1 MTTTSLIEIKN
12 ELKELNNQDL
22 IKLILRLA
30 KHKVENKELLG
41 YLLFESTDQEAY
53 VQKIFGELNDQFHNI
68 NNNSYYLIKKSI
80 RKIQRF
86 TKKNIKYSQK
96 KEIEV
101 TIGIYFCKK
110 ILQIKPSIRSNNAV
124 MNILER
130 QVLSIRKSL
139 ISLNEDLQFDFQS
152 ALDRIL
158 KES

>member
-1 MTTTSLIEIKN
+1 MTTTSIIEIKN

-110 ILQIKPSIRSNNAV
+110 ILQIKPSIRTNNAV

-139 ISLNEDLQFDFQS
+139 ISMNEDLQFDFQS

>member
-96 KEIEV
+96 KRN
-101 TIGIYFCKK
+101 
-110 ILQIKPSIRSNNAV
+110 RSY
-124 MNILER
+124 
-130 QVLSIRKSL
+130 
-139 ISLNEDLQFDFQS
+139 
-152 ALDRIL
+152 DRYL
-158 KES
+158 FL

>member
-110 ILQIKPSIRSNNAV
+110 ILQIKPSIRTNNAV

>member
-30 KHKVENKELLG
+30 KHKVVNKELLG

-110 ILQIKPSIRSNNAV
+110 ILQIKPSIRTNNAV

-158 KES
+158 K

>member
-80 RKIQRF
+80 RKIQRL

-110 ILQIKPSIRSNNAV
+110 ILQIKPSIRTNNAI

>member
-53 VQKIFGELNDQFHNI
+53 VQKIFGELNDKFHNI

-110 ILQIKPSIRSNNAV
+110 ILQIKPSIRTNNAV

-158 KES
+158 K

>member
-1 MTTTSLIEIKN
+1 MTTTSIIEIKN

-110 ILQIKPSIRSNNAV
+110 ILQIKPSIRTNNAV

>member
-110 ILQIKPSIRSNNAV
+110 ILQIKPSIRTNNAI

>member
-41 YLLFESTDQEAY
+41 YLLFESPDQEAY

-110 ILQIKPSIRSNNAV
+110 ILQIKPSIRTNNAV